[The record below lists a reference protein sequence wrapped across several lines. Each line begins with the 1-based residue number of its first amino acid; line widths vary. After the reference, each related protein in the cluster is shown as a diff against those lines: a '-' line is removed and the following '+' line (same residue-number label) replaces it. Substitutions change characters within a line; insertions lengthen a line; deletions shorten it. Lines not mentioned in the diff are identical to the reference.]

1 MALSFTETKDTAEY
15 LLAGD
20 VWRRA
25 DDTVWRYADSISYRN
40 VETDQVCLWERR
52 GEPITLQDS
61 EAVVVREYAPLK
73 DENDEYEWAKLT
85 KDQRGMRDA
94 LERVVGDGDISEIL

>member
-1 MALSFTETKDTAEY
+1 MALTFTETTDTAEY

-25 DDTVWRYADSISYRN
+25 DETVWRYVDAVSYRN
-40 VETDQVCLWERR
+40 VDADQICLWERQ
-52 GEPITLQDS
+52 GEPITLQED
-61 EAVVVREYAPLK
+61 APVVIREYASLK
-73 DENDEYEWAKLT
+73 DANDEYEWAKLT
-85 KDQRGMRDA
+85 KDQRGMLDA